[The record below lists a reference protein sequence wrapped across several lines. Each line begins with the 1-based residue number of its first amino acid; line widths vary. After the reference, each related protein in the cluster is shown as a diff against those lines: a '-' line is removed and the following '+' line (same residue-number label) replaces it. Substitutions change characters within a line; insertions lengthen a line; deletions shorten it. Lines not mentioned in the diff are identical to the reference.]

1 MSSVVYIVADPSL
14 EPHPE
19 WGVPV
24 GLYRLAPNEREYA
37 GRLYNSTYADSG
49 WTQSGERSY
58 RVPGR
63 NTDGWLYIV
72 VWEDGWRGLVRL
84 RDINAA
90 LAATG
95 AMFDPEPP
103 I

>member
-24 GLYRLAPNEREYA
+24 ELYRLAPGEREYA
-37 GRLYNSTYADSG
+37 GRVYRGTYAGSG
-49 WTQSGERSY
+49 WTQSSERSY
-58 RVPGR
+58 RVPGY

-84 RDINAA
+84 REINAA